1 MIQRRQEAEAEQER
15 RQAEREA
22 KERRMEAVM
31 KTKERPAYFFS
42 KKSRRAEQ
50 FQVAAGEAEA
60 QRKATATAKISRFP
74 HSQPSIQGE
83 QPHKVS
89 TKQRMRQMMRAR
101 LKMAVEPPSSTNEQL
116 QSVTSVDYSRGSA
129 PRQKASNRDLDSVL
143 GQRALRDARTLEID
157 DAEIMARFDNA

>member
-1 MIQRRQEAEAEQER
+1 MSTQEMIQRRQEAEAEQER

-60 QRKATATAKISRFP
+60 QRKATAKISGIP
-74 HSQPSIQGE
+74 HSQPYIQGE
-83 QPHKVS
+83 QPHKAS
-89 TKQRMRQMMRAR
+89 TKERMRQMMRAR

-129 PRQKASNRDLDSVL
+129 PRQKASNRDLYPEAPPPPPAHNPK
-143 GQRALRDARTLEID
+143 QRR
-157 DAEIMARFDNA
+157 N